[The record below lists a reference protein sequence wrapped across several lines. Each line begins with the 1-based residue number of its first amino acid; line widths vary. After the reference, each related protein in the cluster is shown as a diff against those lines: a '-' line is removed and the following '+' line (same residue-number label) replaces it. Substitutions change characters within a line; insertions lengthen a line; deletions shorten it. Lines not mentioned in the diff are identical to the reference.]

1 MRPSHQFIPIPLLL
15 CDVQF
20 NDFIFKENLQAFL
33 NFPWSVG
40 GDKIWWR
47 LWRSEWQP
55 LSVQLV
61 TWLPLPPQATRAPIS
76 QYPNLEPQIATL
88 CAKSATTTVS
98 PSPQGTFDR
107 AVPLSSPFHSFP
119 INPRLPQETTR
130 DLGLRRNN
138 GSNMWRGRQR
148 GAGTLLTGVAADTRW
163 CKVGAR
169 SSVVL

>member
-1 MRPSHQFIPIPLLL
+1 MGGKARIADLDHLALTRSLGKRSGSDCGDLNGSHLA
-15 CDVQF
+15 F
-20 NDFIFKENLQAFL
+20 N
-33 NFPWSVG
+33 WSPG
-40 GDKIWWR
+40 
-47 LWRSEWQP
+47 S
-55 LSVQLV
+55 
-61 TWLPLPPQATRAPIS
+61 PLPPQATRAPIS

-163 CKVGAR
+163 CKVGAG

>member
-1 MRPSHQFIPIPLLL
+1 MPDCLEPKQVNTSGGEGQNCRPGSSSPH
-15 CDVQF
+15 
-20 NDFIFKENLQAFL
+20 
-33 NFPWSVG
+33 SVTWE
-40 GDKIWWR
+40 KIWQR
-47 LWRSEWQP
+47 LRRSEWQP

-61 TWLPLPPQATRAPIS
+61 TCPPLPPQATRAPIS

-163 CKVGAR
+163 CKVGAG

>member
-1 MRPSHQFIPIPLLL
+1 MGGKARIADLDHLALTRSLGKRSGSDCGDLNGSHLA
-15 CDVQF
+15 F
-20 NDFIFKENLQAFL
+20 N
-33 NFPWSVG
+33 WSPG
-40 GDKIWWR
+40 
-47 LWRSEWQP
+47 S
-55 LSVQLV
+55 
-61 TWLPLPPQATRAPIS
+61 PLPPQATRAPIS
-76 QYPNLEPQIATL
+76 QPGATNSDIVCKICNHHSL
-88 CAKSATTTVS
+88 AI
-98 PSPQGTFDR
+98 PQGTFDR

-163 CKVGAR
+163 CKVGAG

>member
-1 MRPSHQFIPIPLLL
+1 MSNCLEPKQVKTSGGKARIADLDHLALTRSLGKRSGSDCGDLNGSHLA
-15 CDVQF
+15 F
-20 NDFIFKENLQAFL
+20 N
-33 NFPWSVG
+33 WSPG
-40 GDKIWWR
+40 
-47 LWRSEWQP
+47 S
-55 LSVQLV
+55 
-61 TWLPLPPQATRAPIS
+61 PLPPQVTRAPIS

-163 CKVGAR
+163 CKVGAG

>member
-1 MRPSHQFIPIPLLL
+1 MPDCLESKQVKTSGRKGQNCRPGSFSPH
-15 CDVQF
+15 
-20 NDFIFKENLQAFL
+20 
-33 NFPWSVG
+33 SVTWE
-40 GDKIWWR
+40 KIWQR

-61 TWLPLPPQATRAPIS
+61 TWLPPSSTGDSRPNIPIS
-76 QYPNLEPQIATL
+76 QPGATNSDIVCKICNHHSL
-88 CAKSATTTVS
+88 AI
-98 PSPQGTFDR
+98 PQGTFDR

-163 CKVGAR
+163 CKVGAG